1 MQQYD
6 NLMYEIQEKSVIIT
20 GVTKTDLSDIKI
32 PEAINSH
39 PVRKI
44 GFRAFAGQNI
54 NESCR
59 FMQSVELPYGLTD
72 ILDGAFAS
80 CTSLEK
86 LIIPPGVNIIEKSAF
101 YNCRNLKEVEI
112 PDSVT
117 SLSETAFEGCTELE
131 GITIAYYDKSVRRPG
146 NFPDLFSS
154 ESAKPGIPRILT
166 KQFVYIPS
174 GSDGLYGEYVTIC
187 GKDFSWDK
195 YDSLFSL
202 HMPSHSKVQTAIFRL
217 QNPADLNENA
227 RLIYESFLKINS
239 AQFIDYYIKTDNLE
253 MIVKFGSLGMITNQN
268 INDCIVTAQI
278 TGSNN
283 VLLYLIAYRYKKLRN
298 Q

>member
-1 MQQYD
+1 MQQYE
-6 NLMYEIQEKSVIIT
+6 NLMYEVQEKEIIIT
-20 GVTKTDLSDIKI
+20 GVKKTDFSDIKI

-44 GFRAFAGQNI
+44 GFRAFAGKNI

-86 LIIPPGVNIIEKSAF
+86 LIVPPGVKAIEKSAF
-101 YNCRNLKEVEI
+101 YNCRNLRDVEI
-112 PDSVT
+112 PDTVISV
-117 SLSETAFEGCTELE
+117 SDTAFEGCTGLE
-131 GITIAYYDKSVRRPG
+131 GITISYYDNTVTNSG
-146 NFPDLFSS
+146 LFPDLFYS
-154 ESAKPGIPRILT
+154 ESERGNLPRLLT

-174 GSDGLYGEYVTIC
+174 GSNGLYGEYVSIC
-187 GKDFSWDK
+187 GKNFSWKK

-202 HMPSHSKVQTAIFRL
+202 HMSSHSKVRIAIFRL
-217 QNPADLNENA
+217 QNPADLSKNA

-253 MIVKFGSLGMITNQN
+253 MVVKFGSLDMITNHN

-278 TGSNN
+278 SGSNN
-283 VLLYLIAYRYKKLRN
+283 VLLYLISYRYKKLRKK
-298 Q
+298 